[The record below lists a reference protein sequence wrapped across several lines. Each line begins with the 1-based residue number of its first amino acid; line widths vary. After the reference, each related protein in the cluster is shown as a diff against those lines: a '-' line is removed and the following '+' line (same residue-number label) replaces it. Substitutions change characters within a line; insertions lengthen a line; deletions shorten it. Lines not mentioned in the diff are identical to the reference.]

1 MTSFLLG
8 HCPGHFLFIYLFLN
22 HFWATISR
30 AHYSFQRKVILKL
43 HQVKG
48 NDILF
53 SVMPYRHVEEYARY
67 QGDERRAQL
76 TSLFKTGE
84 LEELFMF
91 WTVKIIGKV
100 GLIVIFL
107 EVWYSFWWNIWHPD
121 SISSGTHIPVN
132 WIWDACFRST
142 ELVFGQNSSSDP
154 FSFLPCGPTC
164 LSKVPWKK
172 TTQSQQCSNLTQAL
186 VTWIKILQEWNV
198 CLCDCRSMKRR
209 YKHPKQQHNSSNPN

>member
-132 WIWDACFRST
+132 WIWDSRWVSIWTKQFKWPIFFSPMWPN
-142 ELVFGQNSSSDP
+142 LP
-154 FSFLPCGPTC
+154 FQG
-164 LSKVPWKK
+164 
-172 TTQSQQCSNLTQAL
+172 
-186 VTWIKILQEWNV
+186 
-198 CLCDCRSMKRR
+198 SMK
-209 YKHPKQQHNSSNPN
+209 KNHTVSTMLKSDSGFGDMNKNPTGMECLLMWLQVNETAI